1 MRQLIAAA
9 IDYAC
14 RRALYV
20 WLGLRIPAA
29 RIRHED
35 LSQLRQHAEDRFLL
49 ALGEA
54 EYWNKEIDRLDD
66 EIGRS
71 SRDLCRAF
79 ARREQLRIPNPAQPM
94 DSV

>member
-20 WLGLRIPAA
+20 WIGLRIPAA

-35 LSQLRQHAEDRFLL
+35 LSQLRQHAEDRVLR

-54 EYWNKEIDRLDD
+54 AYWNKEIDLLDD

-79 ARREQLRIPNPAQPM
+79 ARRERLRIPNPTQPM

>member
-35 LSQLRQHAEDRFLL
+35 LSQLRQHAEDRVLL

-54 EYWNKEIDRLDD
+54 AYWNKEIDRLDD
-66 EIGRS
+66 EIDRS
-71 SRDLCRAF
+71 SSDLCRAIT
-79 ARREQLRIPNPAQPM
+79 RREQLRIPNPTQPM

>member
-9 IDYAC
+9 IDFAC

-35 LSQLRQHAEDRFLL
+35 ISQMRQHAEDRVLR

-54 EYWNKEIDRLDD
+54 AHWNKEIDRLND
-66 EIGRS
+66 EIDRS
-71 SRDLCRAF
+71 SRDLCRTL
-79 ARREQLRIPNPAQPM
+79 ARRERLCIPNPTQPM

>member
-20 WLGLRIPAA
+20 WIGLRIPAA

-35 LSQLRQHAEDRFLL
+35 LSQLRQHAEDRVLR

-54 EYWNKEIDRLDD
+54 AYWKKEIDRIDD
-66 EIGRS
+66 EIDRS

-79 ARREQLRIPNPAQPM
+79 ARRERLRIPNPTQPM

>member
-35 LSQLRQHAEDRFLL
+35 LSQLRQHAEDRVLL

-54 EYWNKEIDRLDD
+54 AYWNTEIDRLND
-66 EIGRS
+66 EIDRS
-71 SRDLCRAF
+71 SSDLCRAIT
-79 ARREQLRIPNPAQPM
+79 RREQLRITNPTQPM